1 MSTVGQI
8 EKKTQ
13 KRIVRL
19 FCDTLGYK
27 YLGDWTDRAGV
38 EGAGRGR

>member
-13 KRIVRL
+13 QRAVTL
-19 FCDTLGYK
+19 FHDTLGYET
-27 YLGDWTDRAGV
+27 GCRP
-38 EGAGRGR
+38 